1 MYKSYMDTIFFVSIL
16 GELVDKTNLNKNFE
30 TCRGE
35 KKIKRGVI
43 RVENLFWP
51 NVVSWEVLEL

>member
-1 MYKSYMDTIFFVSIL
+1 MDTIFFVSIL
-16 GELVDKTNLNKNFE
+16 GELVDKTNLNKNLE